1 MKKHVRLIRTTV
13 DLSKSPELKKY
24 VQMLSTIEG
33 VNVSISKKKQATVF
47 VERAKTARQG
57 LVSRSKRKKQRIR
70 IGIMKN
76 GTAIERMVKTADK
89 EYQLFSAII
98 STDSD

>member
-89 EYQLFSAII
+89 EYRLFSAII